1 MKKGLFVL
9 LAALLLLGVLP
20 CAMAAEGDPLLSVD
34 DMLTV
39 SDAYEAF
46 LGELEA
52 LLIER
57 NLLSED
63 DRQAWRDAQMGDF
76 LQNGGYGSILVSY
89 MPGALDYAR
98 EEETICER
106 RVELPGVGTLEL
118 ETMRRYTPE
127 DSSLSGLTLR
137 FAVYDEAGVP
147 LDAIISLGGTSGV
160 FLKWDVLLG
169 AYVSVGTTAQTE
181 GETVVWSSQTPA
193 LGADDPIIS
202 VSVEDAETQEAIAG
216 AQLTLHVDG
225 DGYAVGELRA
235 E

>member
-1 MKKGLFVL
+1 MEKIVTML
-9 LAALLLLGVLP
+9 LAAVLLLGALP

-39 SDAYEAF
+39 ADAYESF

-63 DRQAWRDAQMGDF
+63 DRQAWRDAQLGDF

-106 RVELPGVGTLEL
+106 RAELPGVGTLEL

-147 LDAIISLGGTSGV
+147 LDAVISLASTGGV

-193 LGADDPIIS
+193 LGADDPVIS
-202 VSVEDAETQEAIAG
+202 VSVEDAETQETLAS

-225 DGYAVGELRA
+225 DGYVVGELLA
-235 E
+235 Q